1 MIVILRSDN
10 MRRLC
15 CLVLTMTWLFD
26 QPVVARQK
34 CDPDLK
40 VRAGD
45 PLGYR
50 QRGDRCEGMF
60 LEEVS
65 GSLLVASLHF
75 PRGDFEPRSGTTVR
89 LQWSLPPAAQVQVQA
104 VSMKPKVFFRMDTVR
119 PGDSTSYVWPTDF
132 AETVRLKGPDIG
144 LLSWADLPVGGRAQK
159 VYSPVS
165 VRERSG
171 AAELVLLPQSH
182 LDEVYYSVVALNAQG
197 RVEKPVVVEQ
207 KLPESYSSGRPMRIL
222 LPALEPKRLYRVE
235 IAARVRNGGTL
246 NRDIYVM
253 NY

>member
-1 MIVILRSDN
+1 
-10 MRRLC
+10 MRCLC
-15 CLVLTMTWLFD
+15 CLVLTMTWLFN

-40 VRAGD
+40 VRVGD

-65 GSLLVASLHF
+65 GTLLVASLHF
-75 PRGDFEPRSGTTVR
+75 PRGDFEPKSGTTVR
-89 LQWSLPPAAQVQVQA
+89 LQWSLPPAPQVQVQA
-104 VSMKPKVFFRMDTVR
+104 VSMKPKVFFRMDAVR

-132 AETVRLKGPDIG
+132 PETVRLRGADIG
-144 LLSWADLPVGGRAQK
+144 LLTWADVPIGGRAQR

-165 VRERSG
+165 VRDRSG
-171 AAELVLLPQSH
+171 AAELVLQPQSQ
-182 LDEVYYSVVALNAQG
+182 LDEVYYSIVALNAQG
-197 RVEKPVVVEQ
+197 GVEKSVVAEQ
-207 KLPESYSSGRPMRIL
+207 KLPGFHAAGQPIRIG

-235 IAARVRNGGTL
+235 IAARVRNGGPI
-246 NRDIYVM
+246 NRDVYLM